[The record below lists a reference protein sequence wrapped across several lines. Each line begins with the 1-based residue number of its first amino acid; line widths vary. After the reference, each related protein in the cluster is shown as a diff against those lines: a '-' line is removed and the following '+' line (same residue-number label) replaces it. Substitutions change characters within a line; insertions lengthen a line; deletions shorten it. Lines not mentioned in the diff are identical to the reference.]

1 MEMFS
6 LIGSIGEDMKVD
18 LSLGEVIDKIS
29 ILQIKS
35 ERIIDPNKLRNI
47 RKEMDILRNTWKQ
60 TELPVIEKL
69 PEWQELLDVNKRLW
83 TVEDDLR
90 ELENKQD
97 FGADFIAKAR
107 SVYFLNDNR
116 ARLKKSISISLGSA
130 LIEEKSYKQYE
141 VRYPA
146 D

>member
-1 MEMFS
+1 
-6 LIGSIGEDMKVD
+6 MKVD